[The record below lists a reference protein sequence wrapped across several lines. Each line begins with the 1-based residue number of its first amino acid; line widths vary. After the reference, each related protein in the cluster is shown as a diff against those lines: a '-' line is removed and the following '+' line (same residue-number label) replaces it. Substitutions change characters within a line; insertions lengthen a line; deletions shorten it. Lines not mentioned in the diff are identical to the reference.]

1 VTRPSRCSMRHKFG
15 ALDRRTV
22 PTTSYPFSRSSSA
35 RYDPSCP
42 VIPVMIA
49 RFAIQD
55 LGILLASSAH
65 GQGKEYNRSRM
76 SESRDALDALYRG
89 FEDRFRGSIKDVR
102 AKQRVHVPV
111 FAGASDVVDVGC
123 GRGEFLALLKEA
135 RVSAR
140 GVDTNR
146 EMIAAARTRGL
157 DAVEADALDYLQS
170 LPDASIGGLMA
181 SQVIEHLQ
189 PSYVIKLIATAFDK
203 LRPDAPIVL
212 ETINPGCWLAFFSS
226 YLRDFTHVWPV
237 HPETLQYL
245 MQASGFSRVE
255 IKYTEQAPDAV
266 RMRVVDPALLTGS
279 DTATA
284 SALKTLADAYNANA
298 SILNSLLF
306 TYMDYSAIGYR

>member
-1 VTRPSRCSMRHKFG
+1 
-15 ALDRRTV
+15 
-22 PTTSYPFSRSSSA
+22 
-35 RYDPSCP
+35 
-42 VIPVMIA
+42 
-49 RFAIQD
+49 
-55 LGILLASSAH
+55 
-65 GQGKEYNRSRM
+65 M

-89 FEDRFRGSIKDVR
+89 FEDRFRGSIEDVR

-111 FAGASDVVDVGC
+111 FAGASEVVDIGC

-157 DAVEADALDYLQS
+157 DAVEADALDYLRS

-266 RMRVVDPALLTGS
+266 RMRVVDPALLTGP